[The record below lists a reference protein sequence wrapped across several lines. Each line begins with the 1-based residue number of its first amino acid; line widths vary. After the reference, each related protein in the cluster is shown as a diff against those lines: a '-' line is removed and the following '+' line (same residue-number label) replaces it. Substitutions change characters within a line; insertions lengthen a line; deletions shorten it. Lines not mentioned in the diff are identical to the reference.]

1 MVVGRWPRPWADAQ
15 FGAAVRRTTSDLRF
29 LEERIALAL
38 LTNRSERTVTRN
50 HDSFIR
56 QGENFFMQR
65 GNNLLERTTRKVG
78 TSNASREERV
88 PGNQFLLLGKI
99 EANAA
104 VRMPRRM
111 HHLRDQ
117 RPLALCRVRQCCDRY
132 PLPREQPFRSTLL
145 AHPAFLAALN

>member
-29 LEERIALAL
+29 LKERIALAL

-104 VRMPRRM
+104 FRMPRRM
-111 HHLRDQ
+111 HHLRHQ
-117 RPLALCRVRQCCDRY
+117 RPSLHFVEFTNAVIDIYFPGSSHSDPGRLQI
-132 PLPREQPFRSTLL
+132 QHFQ
-145 AHPAFLAALN
+145 